1 MFENRE
7 QALARLDELREQL
20 EDPAAD
26 LEAIQGEIEQIEQF
40 LGTLAEVVEEVAEEV
55 AEPAAE
61 ENREEEKPEENQP
74 EEEQPEEQ
82 EEERSSQAAQ
92 RAELRKRVA
101 EGITGIQTRKFN
113 TDKVEVKRMDNKEYR
128 IAWLKNLQG
137 KELTAEERTAVTA
150 GYTIPQE
157 TANLIKGKMELYPLL
172 NAVDVMHI
180 PGTVIVPVEGTV
192 NAAGVVAMGNAATDA
207 ADSIGQCAL
216 GIYKI
221 IKTVEITADVAAMA
235 VDAFETWLVDRLA
248 NKIYRAVTGYIAAGT
263 GSSQPYGL
271 TTISATNHTY
281 TKAGITYS
289 DVMAIIAS
297 LPTQY
302 DQNAHFV
309 MSRANF
315 FGNVLNIQDNNNNPI
330 VVVDVQAPAKF
341 NILGYPV
348 IIEDGVGTDI
358 IFGDLKEGYV
368 WNFGKD
374 IEVARDESV
383 GFRTGSTVFRGMC
396 LGDGAPTG
404 VGLVRYTKA
413 T

>member
-55 AEPAAE
+55 AEPAE